1 VFAHHT
7 VVKYE
12 KKTGR
17 KNPQETKRDKAQD
30 CFFCLLKG
38 EVILFICVS
47 STGRRT
53 EHPIPFFFFLCVC
66 ERETV
71 SGANADRRTHFRT
84 LAFELL
90 LLSASFFFLASLRLV
105 DFAVLSL
112 GAPPVFADLFFFKQ
126 FSPLSLSLP
135 SLLSVT
141 ES

>member
-1 VFAHHT
+1 
-7 VVKYE
+7 
-12 KKTGR
+12 
-17 KNPQETKRDKAQD
+17 
-30 CFFCLLKG
+30 
-38 EVILFICVS
+38 
-47 STGRRT
+47 
-53 EHPIPFFFFLCVC
+53 
-66 ERETV
+66 V